1 MKVSIYRVSTV
12 YMSTSIL
19 LKGQLSFLSSKF
31 NITAIF
37 SGSKNEHEYIRSGE
51 GVDTINV
58 NFKRRISILND
69 FASLIHLFII
79 FKQKKPFVVHS
90 ITPKAGLLSMLAAK
104 LAGVPIRIHTFTGLI
119 FPYKKGFLQKILI
132 FTDKLL
138 CWASTNVYPEG
149 IGVMNDLIKF
159 NITKKPLFVIAN
171 GNINGINTDFFKYDS
186 LSKGDLLELR
196 SELGLSINDFVFI
209 YVGRIVRDKG
219 IIELVKAFESILN
232 LCGSNCKLLL
242 VGSYKNE
249 SDLIDTSTL
258 SLIRNNPCIITT
270 GFSPNV
276 KQYYA
281 VSDCLVF
288 PSYREGFPNVVLEAG
303 AMGLPS
309 IVTDISGCNEI
320 ILEGVNGTIVPP
332 KDIESLTKAMLKIK
346 NDLAWRAYLK
356 SNSRELIK
364 SRYEQTLVWNS
375 LLEEYNRLVLEE
387 KNRRQ
392 EKNV

>member
-1 MKVSIYRVSTV
+1 
-12 YMSTSIL
+12 
-19 LKGQLSFLSSKF
+19 
-31 NITAIF
+31 
-37 SGSKNEHEYIRSGE
+37 
-51 GVDTINV
+51 
-58 NFKRRISILND
+58 
-69 FASLIHLFII
+69 
-79 FKQKKPFVVHS
+79 
-90 ITPKAGLLSMLAAK
+90 MLAAK

>member
-1 MKVSIYRVSTV
+1 
-12 YMSTSIL
+12 L